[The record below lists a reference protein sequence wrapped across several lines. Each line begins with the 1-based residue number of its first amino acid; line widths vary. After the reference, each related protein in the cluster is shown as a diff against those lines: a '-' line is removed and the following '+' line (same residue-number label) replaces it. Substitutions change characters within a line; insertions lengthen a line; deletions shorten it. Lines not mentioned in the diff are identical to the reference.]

1 MTLIEAIL
9 AGDAEKVAE
18 RLEAGDDVNM
28 LGDGDT
34 TPLIEA
40 ARLGS
45 VELVEVLLSAGAEPF
60 MKDREQETAL
70 LKAAANGHRSV
81 CALLLESA
89 TEDERGMATAF
100 IAAYGKTDGP
110 KEIPPPPGF
119 MGFRKKIADFK
130 KNAAV
135 IGARAAKF
143 VGYEQPAERIQTI
156 ERAEE
161 RKGIKTD
168 RPKLVP
174 PSELP
179 DE

>member
-1 MTLIEAIL
+1 MTLIEAIQ
-9 AGDAEKVAE
+9 AGDADAVAQ
-18 RLEAGDDVNM
+18 RLDAGDDVNM
-28 LGDGDT
+28 LGEGAT

-45 VELVEVLLSAGAEPF
+45 EELVEVLLAAGAEPF

-70 LKAAANGHRSV
+70 LKAAANGHRRV
-81 CALLLESA
+81 CGLLIDSA
-89 TEDERGMATAF
+89 SEDEKGMAEAF
-100 IAAYGKTDGP
+100 LSAYGKTDGP
-110 KEIPPPPGF
+110 KELPPPPGF

-143 VGYEQPAERIQTI
+143 VGYDQPAERIETI

-179 DE
+179 D